1 MDSITKRVLGF
12 FVIGAMVLIQLP
24 QRLLFPMKSID
35 AEEVMRSAENCSTQD
50 CGIEKSS
57 KNKEA

>member
-35 AEEVMRSAENCSTQD
+35 AEEVMRSAENCLTRD
-50 CGIEKSS
+50 CGLEKSS

>member
-35 AEEVMRSAENCSTQD
+35 AEEVMRSAENCDTFGN
-50 CGIEKSS
+50 CGKVD
-57 KNKEA
+57 